1 MHICVGPQAAPHAPQ
16 FAGSVARSTQV
27 APHNEAFGGHGASAS
42 STMIGPESASGSASA
57 SAPPSSP
64 PTGDTHVQ
72 RSQKATAGQTI
83 PQAPQLAGSDDV
95 STQALPHCVR
105 FGPQPALPLEELLE
119 GPPLLDP
126 LPPPLEELLLPAP
139 LLLPL
144 PAGTTHVARTQDSP
158 LAQAAP
164 HPPQLLESESVDVHT
179 LLQTTRPVSHDP
191 SLRGGSPWPPYAAI
205 VFPVPSPTGTSP
217 TQAATPPSRTTKR
230 ESGAARRGIGKAC
243 RGIGCPPRAR

>member
-1 MHICVGPQAAPHAPQ
+1 MHICVDPQAAPHAPQ

-27 APHNEAFGGHGASAS
+27 APHNEEFGGHGARAS
-42 STMIGPESASGSASA
+42 STIGPESASGSASV
-57 SAPPSSP
+57 PPSS
-64 PTGDTHVQ
+64 PTGDTHVH
-72 RSQKATAGQTI
+72 RSQKATAGQTM

-105 FGPQPALPLEELLE
+105 FRPQPALPLEELLE

-126 LPPPLEELLLPAP
+126 LPPPLEELLLPPAP
-139 LLLPL
+139 LLL

-164 HPPQLLESESVDVHT
+164 QPPQLLESESVDVHT
-179 LLQTTRPVSHDP
+179 LLQTTRLVSHDP

-217 TQAATPPSRTTKR
+217 TQAATPPSRTTKS
-230 ESGAARRGIGKAC
+230 ESAAARQGIGKAC